1 MQQGAPA
8 RARQSYRHEAFLWD
22 HSRQFTE
29 ALASFVEDGLAR
41 DEPVM
46 TVLVPEHTE
55 WLRAALGHQARQVT
69 FLDMGEVGGNPARI
83 IPTWQA
89 WLDQHEGR
97 HRPTRGIGEP
107 IWAGRRP
114 TEIAE
119 CQLHEALLNVAF
131 DPETP
136 FWLICPYDSG
146 RLAPSVI
153 AQAHRTHHA
162 IFDTAGY
169 RGSTAYEGGAL
180 VSALF
185 TADLPPLVLDDVVG
199 AGEPVEGRFTQ
210 QNAQDVFASVTQQA
224 YAAELW
230 SDGAIDLAQ
239 AVRRLVRSALARG
252 AGQVVLRM
260 WDQPDALVCELSD
273 SIVIDDVLV
282 GRRAPLED
290 EDDAL
295 WSANQTCDLVQLR
308 SGAAGTTIRITSYR

>member
-1 MQQGAPA
+1 VQQGAPA

-29 ALASFVEDGLAR
+29 AMVSFVEDGLAR

-46 TVLVPEHTE
+46 TVLVQEHTE
-55 WLRAALGHQARQVT
+55 WLRAALGKQAREVT
-69 FLDMGEVGGNPARI
+69 FLDMGDIGRNPARI

-114 TEIAE
+114 TEIEE

-162 IFDTAGY
+162 LFDTAGY

-185 TADLPPLVLDDVVG
+185 TADLPPLLLDDAGSG
-199 AGEPVEGRFTQ
+199 AHVESRFTDH
-210 QNAQDVFASVTQQA
+210 NAQDVFALVTQQA

-230 SDGAIDLAQ
+230 SDRAIDLAR

-252 AGQVVLRM
+252 AGQVVVRL
-260 WDQPDALVCELSD
+260 WNQPDGLVCELVD
-273 SIVIDDVLV
+273 RTVIDDVLV
-282 GRRAPLED
+282 GRRAPLGD

-308 SGAAGTTIRITSYR
+308 SGAAGTTVRITAYR

>member
-29 ALASFVEDGLAR
+29 AMVSFVEDGLAR

-55 WLRAALGHQARQVT
+55 WLRAALGKQAREVT
-69 FLDMGEVGGNPARI
+69 FLDMGDIGRNPARI

-89 WLDQHEGR
+89 LLDQHEGR

-114 TEIAE
+114 TEIEE
-119 CQLHEALLNVAF
+119 CQLHEALLNEAF

-162 IFDTAGY
+162 LFDTAGY
-169 RGSTAYEGGAL
+169 LGSTAYEGGAL

-185 TADLPPLVLDDVVG
+185 TADLPPLLLDDAGSG
-199 AGEPVEGRFTQ
+199 AHVESRFTDH
-210 QNAQDVFASVTQQA
+210 NAQDVFALVTQQA

-230 SDGAIDLAQ
+230 SDRAIDLAR

-252 AGQVVLRM
+252 AGQVVVRL
-260 WDQPDALVCELSD
+260 WNQPDGLVCELVD
-273 SIVIDDVLV
+273 RTVIYDVLV
-282 GRRAPLED
+282 GRRAPLGD

-308 SGAAGTTIRITSYR
+308 SGAAGTTVRITAYR